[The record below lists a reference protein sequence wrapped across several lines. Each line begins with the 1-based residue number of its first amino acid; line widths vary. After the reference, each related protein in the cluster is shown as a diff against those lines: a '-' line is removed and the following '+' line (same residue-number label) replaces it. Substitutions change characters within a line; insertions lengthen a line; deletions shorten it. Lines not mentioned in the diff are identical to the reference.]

1 MKNFFTLLM
10 ATMVSLSMFAI
21 TPAELEKKTDP
32 TGHATKLVEKRLQHK
47 QDVAKVLQMNKLERK
62 AMPKATTD
70 SQQLPAAL
78 APKAKAQNEA
88 ITLNYDAFAGMMYYE
103 EEGQW
108 WIGLSCDD
116 WSRDEYGHNLNLEWN
131 APADNPCGTFTLVDF
146 DYDYTHLTTPF
157 SYGSIHFSE
166 ITMTLSHEKVNANL
180 ERYTLTATLV
190 GVDGITYEVNA
201 VHENIVPK
209 AEVASVILDATITPG
224 DVDFTLQGKNEELD
238 ITLVFRNPDI
248 IGSYG
253 MYMVSWDNSQII
265 YNGVTVDPL
274 SFKATVNLASHTE
287 DGSLAYVTEVMMLGK
302 DTVDYHFVIA
312 APLPAPTDT
321 INLTAI
327 DLKVDDSY
335 ALWMGS
341 VDFYASTPEFSIR
354 GGWRAESVEEGI
366 YDAAIFLDDAEW
378 NTITSLNA
386 QIEVSLDRN
395 NHWVIDGTMLGND
408 NKVYN
413 LHLSWSVP
421 EQADTVLV
429 AFEHSAKAKYY
440 PHLDND
446 IQIYNE
452 NDLYSASINVAG
464 VGLGEEFDEEYM
476 NSYFS
481 YLELKDG
488 TALNVAE
495 IVNGKLYQV
504 GDTTKIQA
512 DYITFQGVLYQVRLW
527 YVASTPTETVNL
539 NIENAEFILDF
550 EYNGVYNLVGYT
562 EDQQTAVV
570 FTVYAT
576 EKEDIPGTFVNDGKF
591 GEFGEGQYDFDASN
605 SYVGKWNADMEMYDL
620 YYMEKG
626 QVVVELDEEDNII
639 VKASVICENAI
650 QYEIDL
656 TSKYEKPHLEF
667 DSESD
672 PVERI
677 YDANATLIINDQ
689 TADYGLISV
698 QIIDEFVSDITAL
711 YFMMSEPGTDHLLPA
726 GTYPINDSWFD
737 YTVLASTGIEYDGSV
752 MPSYYAGYADG
763 WLVEPFYFFVSG
775 EVVISYVNNNIRL
788 EINALNSCDIP
799 VHILY
804 DANGGTAVESVMGD
818 HTAATKTIR
827 NGQLLIQR
835 EGKTYNALG
844 VQLK

>member
-1 MKNFFTLLM
+1 MKNFFTLIM
-10 ATMVSLSMFAI
+10 ATMVSLSMLAI

-62 AMPKATTD
+62 AMPKVTTD
-70 SQQLPAAL
+70 SKQLPAAI

-88 ITLNYDAFAGMMYYE
+88 ITLNYDAFAGMMCYE
-103 EEGQW
+103 DEGQW

-157 SYGSIHFSE
+157 SYGSIHFTE

-190 GVDGITYEVNA
+190 GEDGNTYYVNA
-201 VHENIVPK
+201 KHETIIPK
-209 AEVASVILDATITPG
+209 GKEESVILDATLTSG
-224 DVDFTLQGKNEELD
+224 EWDFTLEGKNDNLD
-238 ITLVFRNPDI
+238 IKLVINNSDV
-248 IGSYG
+248 IGVYG
-253 MYMVSWDNSQII
+253 INMVDWANSAITFKGATI
-265 YNGVTVDPL
+265 TPL
-274 SFKATVNLASHTE
+274 TFKAIVNLATHTE
-287 DGSLAYVTEVMMLGK
+287 DGSLAYVTEVLMMGN
-302 DTVDYHFVIA
+302 DTIDYHFVIA
-312 APLPAPTDT
+312 APLPAPSDT
-321 INLTAI
+321 IELSAI
-327 DLKVDDSY
+327 DLTVDDSW
-335 ALWMGS
+335 AVMFGS
-341 VDFYASTPEFSIR
+341 VDFYASTEEFSIR
-354 GGWRAESVEEGI
+354 GGWQAEFLEEGT
-366 YDAAIFLDDAEW
+366 YEAAIFLDDADF
-378 NTITSLNA
+378 NTITSLQA
-386 QIEVSLDRN
+386 QVQVINDMGNWAIE
-395 NHWVIDGTMLGND
+395 GTMLGND
-408 NKVYN
+408 NKIYN
-413 LHLSWSVP
+413 LHLKWDVP
-421 EQADTVLV
+421 EQTDTVLV
-429 AFEHSAKAKYY
+429 SFENPAKAKFY

-446 IQIYNE
+446 IQLYNE
-452 NDLYSASINVAG
+452 NDLYSASINVSG
-464 VGLGEEFDEEYM
+464 VALGDEFDEEYIID
-476 NSYFS
+476 YYT

-488 TALNVAE
+488 TILDVAE

-504 GDTTKIQA
+504 DDKTMMEA
-512 DYITFQGVLYQVRLW
+512 DFVTFQGVLYQVRLC
-527 YVASTPTETVNL
+527 YVAPTPTETVNL
-539 NIENAEFILDF
+539 NIQDAEFILDF
-550 EYNGVYNLVGYT
+550 DYNGVYNLVGYT
-562 EDQQTAVV
+562 DDQQTAVV
-570 FTVYAT
+570 FTIYAT
-576 EKEDIPGTFVNDGKF
+576 AKEDIPGTFVNDGKF
-591 GEFGEGQYDFDASN
+591 GQFGEGQYEFDASN
-605 SYVGKWNADMEMYDL
+605 SYIGKWNPEWEMYDL
-620 YYMEKG
+620 YYMQKG
-626 QVVVELDEEDNII
+626 QVVVELDENDNITLT
-639 VKASVICENAI
+639 ASVVAEDAI
-650 QYEIDL
+650 QYEIDM
-656 TSKYEKPHLEF
+656 TSKFEKPHLEF

-672 PVERI
+672 PVNRI
-677 YDANATLIINDQ
+677 YDASATVTITDY
-689 TADYGLISV
+689 TADNFLISV
-698 QIIDEFVSDITAL
+698 MILDELVGDVTSL

-775 EVVISYVNNNIRL
+775 EVVVSYVNNNIRL

-804 DANGGTAVESVMGD
+804 DANGGTAVEFIKGD

>member
-1 MKNFFTLLM
+1 MKKFFTLLM
-10 ATMVSLSMFAI
+10 ATVVSLSILAI
-21 TPAELEKKTDP
+21 TPADLDKKTDP

-70 SQQLPAAL
+70 SKQLPASL

-131 APADNPCGTFTLVDF
+131 APADNPCGTFTLADF

-190 GVDGITYEVNA
+190 GEDGNTYYVNA
-201 VHENIVPK
+201 KHETIIPK
-209 AEVASVILDATITPG
+209 GEASSVILDATLTPG
-224 DVDFTLQGKNEELD
+224 EWDFTLEGKNDDLD
-238 ITLVFRNPDI
+238 IKLVINNSDV
-248 IGSYG
+248 IGVYG
-253 MYMVSWDNSQII
+253 INMVDWDNSAITFKGATI
-265 YNGVTVDPL
+265 TPL
-274 SFKATVNLASHTE
+274 TFKAIVNLATHTE
-287 DGSLAYVTEVMMLGK
+287 DGSLAYVTEVLMMGN
-302 DTVDYHFVIA
+302 DTIDYHFVIA
-312 APLPAPTDT
+312 APLPAPSDT
-321 INLTAI
+321 IELSAI
-327 DLKVDDSY
+327 DLTVDDSW
-335 ALWMGS
+335 AVMFGS
-341 VDFYASTPEFSIR
+341 VDFYASTEEFSIR
-354 GGWRAESVEEGI
+354 GGWQAEFLEEGT
-366 YDAAIFLDDAEW
+366 YEAAIFLDDADF
-378 NTITSLNA
+378 NTITSLQA
-386 QIEVSLDRN
+386 QVQVINDMGNWAIE
-395 NHWVIDGTMLGND
+395 GTMLGND
-408 NKVYN
+408 NKIYN
-413 LHLSWSVP
+413 LHLKWDVP
-421 EQADTVLV
+421 EQTDTVLV
-429 AFEHSAKAKYY
+429 SFENPAKAKFY

-446 IQIYNE
+446 IQLYNE
-452 NDLYSASINVAG
+452 NDLYSASINVSG
-464 VGLGEEFDEEYM
+464 VALGEEFDEEYIID
-476 NSYFS
+476 YYT

-488 TALNVAE
+488 TILDVAE

-504 GDTTKIQA
+504 DDKTMMEA
-512 DYITFQGVLYQVRLW
+512 DFVTFQGVLYQVRLC
-527 YVASTPTETVNL
+527 YVAPTPTETVNL
-539 NIENAEFILDF
+539 NIQDAEFILDF

-562 EDQQTAVV
+562 DDQRTAVV
-570 FTVYAT
+570 FTIYAT
-576 EKEDIPGTFVNDGKF
+576 AKEDIPGTFVNDGKF
-591 GEFGEGQYDFDASN
+591 GQFGEGQYEFDASN
-605 SYVGKWNADMEMYDL
+605 SYIGKWNAEMEMYDL
-620 YYMEKG
+620 YYMQKG
-626 QVVVELDEEDNII
+626 QVVVELDENDNITLT
-639 VKASVICENAI
+639 ASVVAEDAI
-650 QYEIDL
+650 QYEIDM
-656 TSKYEKPHLEF
+656 TSKFEKPHLEF

-672 PVERI
+672 PVNRI
-677 YDANATLIINDQ
+677 YDASATVTITDY
-689 TADYGLISV
+689 TADNFLISV
-698 QIIDEFVSDITAL
+698 MILDELVGDVTSL

-737 YTVLASTGIEYDGSV
+737 YTVLASTGMEWDGSV
-752 MPSYYAGYADG
+752 MPSYYAGYSDG

-775 EVVISYVNNNIRL
+775 EVVVSYVNNNIRL